1 MDTQIF
7 PDFSANVTIS
17 VVNVGVQMPL
27 QLINFILWV
36 CTLEWSR

>member
-1 MDTQIF
+1 MVTQIF

-27 QLINFILWV
+27 QLMNFYYEL
-36 CTLEWSR
+36 LEWSR